1 MLGRDKE
8 LTEIFIGIM
17 QKNLPQIF
25 GNINLIKEKFM
36 GLIQCRMIF
45 KIIQFLSQLKS
56 KSFQKACLL
65 PFDCL
70 QKNISFSDV

>member
-8 LTEIFIGIM
+8 LTAIFIGIM

-36 GLIQCRMIF
+36 GVIQYQINF
-45 KIIQFLSQLKS
+45 KINQFLYQLKS

-65 PFDCL
+65 PFDYL
-70 QKNISFSDV
+70 QKNISFSDL

>member
-1 MLGRDKE
+1 MNPIL
-8 LTEIFIGIM
+8 
-17 QKNLPQIF
+17 
-25 GNINLIKEKFM
+25 INEKFM
-36 GLIQCRMIF
+36 GLIKYQMNF
-45 KIIQFLSQLKS
+45 KINQFLSQLKS

>member
-36 GLIQCRMIF
+36 SLIQCHMIF

-56 KSFQKACLL
+56 KSFQKTCLL